1 MCQDPNAGIRAQ
13 ARIRNKEKH
22 GKYYSEALKFHNRGT
37 AFVTGKQNITTA
49 FSRANSDAYQKTL
62 YALGQGRKLKAQS
75 FAQFAKSADYLAS
88 GSQKTSMSYRARNLN
103 AKYKKLLSDQS
114 RIESTV
120 TNILGRKTATIQQNL
135 IRQKQV
141 HLAKNRQALGIRPE
155 FGSPVYMPPK
165 NRGAQVMGA
174 ISAALSIAAI
184 AMPVVAPAFAA
195 SAAGA
200 KWGALLQGGS
210 LLASSGT

>member
-13 ARIRNKEKH
+13 ARIRHKEKH
-22 GKYYSEALKFHNRGT
+22 GQYYSEALKFHNRET
-37 AFVTGKQNITTA
+37 AFVTSKHEIATA

-155 FGSPVYMPPK
+155 YGSPVYMPPK

-174 ISAALSIAAI
+174 ISAALSIASI
-184 AMPVVAPAFAA
+184 AAPVLAPTWAA
-195 SAAGA
+195 ANPGVLSGLSTAAG
-200 KWGALLQGGS
+200 LLN
-210 LLASSGT
+210 